1 MIGFLDSFL
10 PWTVA
15 TLIPALVGLAII
27 VLVGDFLKPR
37 YLAAFAI
44 GIFLWFFVD
53 TIGGSASLDVNSGFS
68 RGGGQIALTGLFAV
82 GLLFFF
88 VIDRNHN
95 VLSPQLAIGKY
106 GILIPML
113 VAAAIGVHGFGE
125 GAAFGGTAS
134 TISSTS
140 LLDAFGS
147 ISAGVAYVLHKAL
160 EPMMIGACYSIYSR
174 GHPKGVSARARDLL
188 VLGTIFTIPSLI
200 GAATGYFLTYDSSF
214 FFALGTGTSVYALT
228 RLAGPL
234 IDNTQPLSPK
244 ESVTTAVLII
254 LGLLT
259 IYFAALFH
267 S

>member
-10 PWTVA
+10 PWTAA
-15 TLIPALVGLAII
+15 TLIPALVGLTII
-27 VLVGDFLKPR
+27 VLVGNFLKPR

-53 TIGGSASLDVNSGFS
+53 TLGASAGLGVNSGF
-68 RGGGQIALTGLFAV
+68 GGGAMQVSLTGLFVA
-82 GLLFFF
+82 GLLIFFL
-88 VIDRNHN
+88 IDRKRY
-95 VLSPQLAIGKY
+95 VLAPQLAIGKF
-106 GILIPML
+106 GLIIPIL
-113 VAAAIGVHGFGE
+113 VATSIGIHGLGE
-125 GAAFGGTAS
+125 GAAFGGLAS

-147 ISAGVAYVLHKAL
+147 TSAGVAYVLHKGL
-160 EPMMIGACYSIYSR
+160 EPMMIGACYSVYSGYR
-174 GHPKGVSARARDLL
+174 ARSATGRARDLL
-188 VLGTIFTIPSLI
+188 VLSVTFAIPSLI
-200 GAATGYFLTYDSSF
+200 GAASGYFLSYDSSF
-214 FFALGTGTSVYALT
+214 FFALGTGSSIYALM

-234 IDNTQPLSPK
+234 FDNMQPVSSKDSLMI
-244 ESVTTAVLII
+244 AVLIV

>member
-1 MIGFLDSFL
+1 MIGFLDSFV
-10 PWTVA
+10 PWTAA
-15 TLIPALVGLAII
+15 TFIPALVGLAII
-27 VLVGDFLKPR
+27 VLAGDFLKPR

-53 TIGGSASLDVNSGFS
+53 TIGGSASLDVNSGFNG
-68 RGGGQIALTGLFAV
+68 GGGQISLTGLFTV

-88 VIDRNHN
+88 IIDRKRN
-95 VLSPQLAIGKY
+95 VLSPQLAVGKY
-106 GILIPML
+106 GLVIPIL
-113 VAAAIGVHGFGE
+113 VAASIGIHGLGE

-160 EPMMIGACYSIYSR
+160 EPMMIGACYCIYSKDHAKR
-174 GHPKGVSARARDLL
+174 TTSRVRDIL
-188 VLGTIFTIPSLI
+188 VLAIIFTIPSLI

-228 RLAGPL
+228 RLTGPL
-234 IDNTQPLSPK
+234 FDNIQPLSAK
-244 ESVTTAVLII
+244 ESVTIAVLII